1 MSEIIIER
9 LKNSIG
15 KHTKIFLKNGFRYEG
30 KITNC
35 DDSYV
40 EILEE
45 RGYKIISIK
54 DISDI
59 DVSLKKNGEGG
70 K

>member
-9 LKNSIG
+9 LKSSIG
-15 KHTKIFLKNGFRYEG
+15 KVITVFLHNSFRYKG

-35 DDSYV
+35 DDEYV

-45 RGYKIISIK
+45 RGYKIIELK
-54 DISDI
+54 DISDLNVPI
-59 DVSLKKNGEGG
+59 G
-70 K
+70 KVDK